1 MVLLIFGQGFFR
13 ELSPLGRKINLPFV
27 RLLVADEFIF
37 YFGVTMRIEIKEYKQ
52 YPWYLKPFFWRQQRT
67 YGQLLKPALA
77 WAREPKLFAAVAA
90 LYGVLDRRSS
100 PVSPVLRSMITVRV
114 SQLNWCNF

>member
-1 MVLLIFGQGFFR
+1 
-13 ELSPLGRKINLPFV
+13 
-27 RLLVADEFIF
+27 
-37 YFGVTMRIEIKEYKQ
+37 MRIKLKEYQQ
-52 YPWYLKPFFWRQQRT
+52 YPWYLKPFFWKQKRT

-100 PVSPVLRSMITVRV
+100 PVNPILRSMITVRV